1 MDNTLPPIPK
11 GTYDPQAC
19 ATTRR
24 HLAVL
29 HDLPLEQVRI
39 VYQHIN
45 NCPGCN
51 AEHRLLSWST
61 QVVANLP
68 TSTPSTHV
76 DQAIMAAIAAQSKER
91 VLEPALVT
99 TAPAKRRSPLRL
111 YRLLG
116 QLAVAAVFLLA
127 IVTAVHFQASQAF
140 AIPTSVSWNSFVLYH
155 TETMVA
161 ANGLQYR
168 VESYHDLATQRIHVE
183 TTMPGHLDVIAIGNG
198 HTMLGMDMM
207 QHVAQSGADAWSVD
221 DSLFNLARIR
231 SDLQI
236 NPALYIGKN
245 LFHGQDVY
253 RIRTKSGPILLLTMQ
268 YMPVN
273 VLRTDTS
280 EPIYDTL
287 TWLHPSQVP
296 SSMWDMSMPA
306 GFQTGTLPDK
316 P

>member
-1 MDNTLPPIPK
+1 MDDTLPPIPK
-11 GTYDPQAC
+11 GAYNPQVC

-45 NCPGCN
+45 NCPGCS

-68 TSTPSTHV
+68 TSTPSAHV
-76 DQAIMAAIAAQSKER
+76 DQAIMAAIAAQSKEP
-91 VLEPALVT
+91 VLVT
-99 TAPAKRRSPLRL
+99 TTPAKRRTPLRV

-127 IVTAVHFQASQAF
+127 MVTAAHFQASQAF

-155 TETMVA
+155 TQTMVA
-161 ANGLQYR
+161 ADGLQYR
-168 VESYHDLATQRIHVE
+168 VESYHDLSTQRIHVE
-183 TTMPGHLDVIAIGNG
+183 TTMASGLDVIAVGNG

-207 QHVAQSGADAWSVD
+207 HHVAQSGADAWSVD
-221 DSLFNLARIR
+221 ESLFNLARVR
-231 SDLQI
+231 SDLQA
-236 NPALYIGKN
+236 NPALYLGKN

-253 RIRTKSGPILLLTMQ
+253 RIRSKSGPILLLTMQ

-273 VLRTDTS
+273 VLRTSTS

-296 SSMWDMSMPA
+296 SSMWDMTMPA
-306 GFQTGTLPDK
+306 GFQTGTLPHK